1 MKVGVLTAPTTEIG
15 RLVTVPT
22 AAGTITLLDA
32 LSQAGGLTEHAG
44 AEILVSR
51 RQSTTDGTSVS
62 PVQRIPVH
70 GLFDATDT
78 TSNVKLQGGE
88 EIRVPQAGQVFVM
101 GNVKRPGAFYIADG
115 PESSVMKA
123 LALSGGLD
131 RYTAHTAYI
140 YRAEGE
146 STG

>member
-1 MKVGVLTAPTTEIG
+1 V
-15 RLVTVPT
+15 R
-22 AAGTITLLDA
+22 
-32 LSQAGGLTEHAG
+32 
-44 AEILVSR
+44 
-51 RQSTTDGTSVS
+51 
-62 PVQRIPVH
+62 

-78 TSNVKLQGGE
+78 ASNVRLEGGE

-146 STG
+146 STVKNEIAIELKKIMDRKSPDVPLTANDILYIPEASGRKAAMTALDRALIISAGLASTLVYISQ